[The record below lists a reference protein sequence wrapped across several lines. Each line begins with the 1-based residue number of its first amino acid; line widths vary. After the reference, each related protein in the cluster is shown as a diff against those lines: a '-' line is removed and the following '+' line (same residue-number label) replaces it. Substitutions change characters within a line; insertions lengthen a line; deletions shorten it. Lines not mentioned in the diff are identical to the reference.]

1 MIHKSQ
7 NVAHIQNYGDM
18 IRKIIKS
25 NSHKFNIIKSVNK
38 LLMFFAKNKKTLK
51 GIKNVQNF

>member
-7 NVAHIQNYGDM
+7 NVAHIPKYGDM

-38 LLMFFAKNKKTLK
+38 LLMFFAKNKKL
-51 GIKNVQNF
+51 